1 MTTAMILLSAFA
13 FANPIQGNGPPP
25 ILPPKPEL
33 RKQEWSLGGG
43 AIIEVTFTVG
53 DAVESAIYYEYC
65 RTACRGNVHLLHE
78 QCDASCDRACPEIHR
93 HRREADLDDAQF
105 SYSVTTSTEK
115 DSVKSGL
122 NRFGVVGQNEALA
135 YSVSNSIETQL
146 GLESENCD
154 LDYELNLRHWNDKP
168 CSSSCKLL
176 RRFAF
181 PIVAHWQLYRFD
193 TAPDGRLVRVQGP
206 SGQASFGAVD
216 VPDRQ
221 AVPGPQRTYCKCS
234 VVLDEPQHGMR
245 TGGATTREATETG
258 VCLGDKPGGSACT
271 DSFLDQMK
279 FNAVCQDMNTCV
291 FSATN
296 SSHAPVTLAINPGT
310 FLIPSDPMVQEMAV
324 IDRVLLQMGPYESVR
339 VTVPIEHGPFAASLS
354 PFAEV
359 KGRVLCANMHRKE
372 PNPSVKFTTALPRSI
387 GISQLATFSSKQ
399 RFRGPREQTRMWI
412 GTDGASLAD
421 IQKIMIPS
429 PGEGTYVTALH
440 EVSVHSQIDL
450 TAKEFDSCFDP
461 SLLVGGTA
469 DQKAT
474 RWMIAKLE
482 ARDAKRLVS
491 WLSANSSKF
500 APLFADS
507 AKDYDLEH
515 AVTVANRLCASAN
528 PAVVATG
535 IEFVL
540 KAVPSS
546 GRDKFANA
554 GGLNGVGALLRGG
567 DAALASASL
576 SALETFGGAS
586 AKFWASNVGGELPAN
601 LKERAKKLAG
611 G

>member
-1 MTTAMILLSAFA
+1 MTTAMILLTAFA
-13 FANPIQGNGPPP
+13 FANPSQGNGPPP

-53 DAVESAIYYEYC
+53 DPTESTTLYEYC
-65 RTACRGNVHLLHE
+65 MNTCRGKVHLLHQE
-78 QCDASCDRACPEIHR
+78 CDTSCDAPCKSIHR
-93 HRREADLDDAQF
+93 WKLEAELDDSPFAF
-105 SYSVTTSTEK
+105 SVTNSTEK
-115 DSVKSGL
+115 DSVKAGL
-122 NRFGVVGQNEALA
+122 DRFGVVGQHEALA
-135 YSVSNSIETQL
+135 YSVANSIETQL
-146 GLESENCD
+146 GLQTEKCS
-154 LDYELNLRHWNDKP
+154 LDFELNLKHWNQKP
-168 CSSSCKLL
+168 CHSSGKLL
-176 RRFAF
+176 RNYAF
-181 PIVAHWQLYRFD
+181 PVEAKWQIYRFD
-193 TAPDGRLVRVQGP
+193 TAPDGRQVRVQGP
-206 SGQASFGAVD
+206 SGQTTFGSIY

-221 AVPGPQRTYCKCS
+221 AVPGPEKTYCKCS
-234 VVLDEPQHGMR
+234 VVTDEPEHSMR
-245 TGGATTREATETG
+245 TGGTTTREASETG

-271 DSFLDQMK
+271 DSFLEQMK
-279 FNAVCQDMNTCV
+279 FDAVCQDMNTCV

-296 SSHAPVTLAINPGT
+296 FSHAPVTLAINPGT
-310 FLIPSDPMVQEMAV
+310 FLIPSDPMVQEMTV
-324 IDRVLLQMGPYESVR
+324 IDRVLLQMGPYESVWAS
-339 VTVPIEHGPFAASLS
+339 VPIEHGPLSASFP

-359 KGRVLCANMHRKE
+359 KGRVLCTNMHRKE

-412 GTDGASLAD
+412 GTDSASLAD

-429 PGEGTYVTALH
+429 PGEGTYVTALY

-474 RWMIAKLE
+474 QWLIAELE
-482 ARDAKRLVS
+482 ARDAKRLAS
-491 WLSANSSKF
+491 WLSANTSKF

-515 AVTVANRLCASAN
+515 AVTVANRLCSSAN
-528 PAVVATG
+528 PAVAAAG
-535 IEFVL
+535 IEFVM

-546 GRDKFANA
+546 GREKFANA
-554 GGLNGVGALLRGG
+554 GGLNGAGALLRGG
-567 DAALASASL
+567 DAALATLSL
-576 SALETFGGAS
+576 AVLESYGGAS
-586 AKFWASNVGGELPAN
+586 AKYWASNVGSELPVN

-611 G
+611 S